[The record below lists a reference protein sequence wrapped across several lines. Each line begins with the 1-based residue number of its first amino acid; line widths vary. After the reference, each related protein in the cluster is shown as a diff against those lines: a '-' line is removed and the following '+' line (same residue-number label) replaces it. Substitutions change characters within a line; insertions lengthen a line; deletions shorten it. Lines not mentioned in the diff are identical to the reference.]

1 MMKDGGRSV
10 LRVGLGPR
18 VGVRGFAA
26 WAREELVERSVGLLV
41 DGYVECRER
50 AGQLLEG
57 AGARTG
63 AGSRQTPCCG
73 RTAHS
78 AAVR

>member
-1 MMKDGGRSV
+1 MKKDGGRSV

-41 DGYVECRER
+41 DGHVECRER

-63 AGSRQTPCCG
+63 AGSRPTPCCG

>member
-1 MMKDGGRSV
+1 MKDGGRSV

-41 DGYVECRER
+41 DGHVECRER

-57 AGARTG
+57 AGAQDRCG
-63 AGSRQTPCCG
+63 LTPDTVL
-73 RTAHS
+73 R
-78 AAVR
+78 R